1 VSLSSTHTFIIALER
16 PVRDRHVGGAI
27 HHNVAARNVITGSG
41 RRHDQPYAGSRRL
54 AHLHPRSAGVTVKGV
69 VGLVVLAGIVGGA
82 LLGALMR
89 RRPSMKPS
97 RSLDS
102 DRIDV
107 QAGWRNMQGG

>member
-1 VSLSSTHTFIIALER
+1 VE
-16 PVRDRHVGGAI
+16 
-27 HHNVAARNVITGSG
+27 
-41 RRHDQPYAGSRRL
+41 
-54 AHLHPRSAGVTVKGV
+54 GV

-89 RRPSMKPS
+89 RRLSIEPS

>member
-1 VSLSSTHTFIIALER
+1 VDAHSGTL
-16 PVRDRHVGGAI
+16 VGDGA
-27 HHNVAARNVITGSG
+27 ADPQAK
-41 RRHDQPYAGSRRL
+41 A
-54 AHLHPRSAGVTVKGV
+54 RSAGVTVKGV

-89 RRPSMKPS
+89 RRPSMSPS